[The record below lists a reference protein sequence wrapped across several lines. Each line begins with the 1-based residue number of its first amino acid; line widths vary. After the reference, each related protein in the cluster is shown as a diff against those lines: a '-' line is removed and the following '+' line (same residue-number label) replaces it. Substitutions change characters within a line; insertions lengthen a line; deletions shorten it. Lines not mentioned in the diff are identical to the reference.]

1 MVSTVTA
8 HVAFALG
15 LSTDVAVIVAL
26 PNPTAVIVPLLT
38 VATEGLLE
46 VQVTD
51 LSVASA
57 GNTVAVKVSVWPSV
71 KSIEVLSNVT
81 LVT

>member
-1 MVSTVTA
+1 M
-8 HVAFALG
+8 
-15 LSTDVAVIVAL
+15 
-26 PNPTAVIVPLLT
+26 IVPLLT

-57 GNTVAVKVSVWPSV
+57 GNTVAVKVSASPTAKVV
-71 KSIEVLSNVT
+71 EVLFNVT

>member
-1 MVSTVTA
+1 MVSTVTSQ
-8 HVAFALG
+8 VAVASG
-15 LSTDVAVIVAL
+15 LSTDAAVIVAL

-57 GNTVAVKVSVWPSV
+57 GNTAAVKVSASPTAKVV
-71 KSIEVLSNVT
+71 EVLFNVT

>member
-26 PNPTAVIVPLLT
+26 PNPTAVIVPSLT
-38 VATEGLLE
+38 VATFVSLE
-46 VQVTD
+46 VQLTF
-51 LSVASA
+51 LFVASP
-57 GNTVAVKVSVWPSV
+57 GNTVAVKVSVSPTAKV
-71 KSIEVLSNVT
+71 VEVLFNVT